1 VDAFARDLDV
11 HRDTESRLFG
21 VPPEAV
27 TGTQRAQAKTVNF
40 GVLYGQGPYG
50 LARTLGIP
58 NAEAAAF
65 IQAYKKTYAGVV
77 AYLDHTLE
85 DARRTGYVTTLLNR
99 RRYIPAIRSKSAAAR
114 AAAERLAINTPIQ
127 GSAADLIK
135 VAMVELD
142 RRLRTDRLR
151 GRLLLQVHD
160 ELVLESPAE
169 EAEALTAL
177 VRETM
182 EGALRL
188 DVPVVV
194 NVGVGAN
201 WAEIH

>member
-1 VDAFARDLDV
+1 V
-11 HRDTESRLFG
+11 
-21 VPPEAV
+21 
-27 TGTQRAQAKTVNF
+27 
-40 GVLYGQGPYG
+40 
-50 LARTLGIP
+50 
-58 NAEAAAF
+58 
-65 IQAYKKTYAGVV
+65 
-77 AYLDHTLE
+77 
-85 DARRTGYVTTLLNR
+85 
-99 RRYIPAIRSKSAAAR
+99 
-114 AAAERLAINTPIQ
+114 NTPIQ

-142 RRLRTDRLR
+142 RRLRAERLR

-169 EAEALTAL
+169 EAHALSAL

-194 NVGVGAN
+194 NVGMGAN